1 MPRVLLHKVQPNCY
15 FNQLGVP
22 LSFLKELDGAVAK
35 KRLKNTAS
43 TSSEGNVPC
52 NEDENEDE
60 EANDEAD
67 DDDGHDVAVDQR
79 LQDVVQRLNLGVVIV
94 I

>member
-1 MPRVLLHKVQPNCY
+1 MSQQQVVNETCFK
-15 FNQLGVP
+15 
-22 LSFLKELDGAVAK
+22 
-35 KRLKNTAS
+35 
-43 TSSEGNVPC
+43 NVPC

-79 LQDVVQRLNLGVVIV
+79 LQDVVQRLNLGIVIV